1 MKYAERLP
9 VRDVIVLSEQRDPF
23 RNFALE
29 AALFE
34 ESTKPCNALLLY
46 VCKPCVVV
54 GRNQNPWVEVSASA
68 GLPLIRRISGGGT
81 VYMDEGNLNWAF
93 LTPKEKHDRC
103 AELSIVTSA
112 LAEFGVDASADERG
126 AIRLT
131 APQHFAGAKISG
143 SARRIL
149 GDRVLHHGTLL
160 VDANLAQMDASLG
173 GMKVLSSNAPRSVP
187 SRVANLSD
195 VVPGL
200 CIDELVSSLSHSA
213 AGRVRVTD
221 EDLVDTEKLMQEQQ
235 KLRSWD
241 WVLGATPSFTI
252 ELCEGRARMTIVKGR
267 LAAVTGAAAAVLADS
282 LGQAFDY
289 ELPVRAEALIR
300 GFH

>member
-1 MKYAERLP
+1 M
-9 VRDVIVLSEQRDPF
+9 RDIIVFPDQRDPF
-23 RNFALE
+23 AHFALE

-34 ESTKPCNALLLY
+34 ESAKPCDALLLY
-46 VCKPCVVV
+46 VCTPCIVI

-68 GLPLIRRISGGGT
+68 GLPVVRRISGGGA

-93 LTPKEKHDRC
+93 LSPKEKHDRC
-103 AELSIVTSA
+103 AELSFVASA
-112 LAEFGVDASADERG
+112 LAEFGVDAAADERG
-126 AIRLT
+126 ALRLV
-131 APQHFAGAKISG
+131 APKQFAGAKISG

-160 VDANLAQMDASLG
+160 VDADLRRMDASLG
-173 GMKVLSSNAPRSVP
+173 GMKVLSSNAPPSVP
-187 SRVANLSD
+187 SQVANLSD

-200 CIDELVSSLSHSA
+200 GIDELASALSRGA
-213 AGRVRVTD
+213 AGRER
-221 EDLVDTEKLMQEQQ
+221 EAYGDLVDTEKVMQMHR

-241 WVLGATPSFTI
+241 WIWGATPSFTI

-267 LAAVTGAAAAVLADS
+267 LASVTGPAAAILADS

-289 ELPVRAEALIR
+289 EFPLRAEKLIR
-300 GFH
+300 AC